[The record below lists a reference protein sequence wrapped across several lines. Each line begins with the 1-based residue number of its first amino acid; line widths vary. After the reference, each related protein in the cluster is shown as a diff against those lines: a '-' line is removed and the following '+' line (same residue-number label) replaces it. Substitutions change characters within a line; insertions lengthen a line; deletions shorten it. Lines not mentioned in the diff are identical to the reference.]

1 MQNKFGYFQIFPK
14 KLGNPKCDPVIG
26 GGVTSKPGL
35 FLRFHQE
42 IRIFCIFISNLPLYL
57 RYYALKI
64 LTYRKD

>member
-26 GGVTSKPGL
+26 EGVTSKPGL

-42 IRIFCIFISNLPLYL
+42 IRIFGIFISNQPLYL
-57 RYYALKI
+57 
-64 LTYRKD
+64 